1 MPPLLGADGERN
13 AVYCDY
19 EPSIGGYIPAN
30 STHTKEAFTI
40 MDLMLSKEASFIA
53 SFGEEG
59 VDWKFSQ
66 NGDLSTYG
74 SKAVITTLQYLN
86 DSVQNKNFA
95 GAGPLVL
102 AEKYANGITWNGDNS
117 LVEYLDARAVRSYEN
132 YYYERKEVF
141 QSQKWFDYVSDR
153 MDEQM
158 DADTMIKQFVFGIED
173 IFSDKVWEN
182 FRNEVKQNE

>member
-1 MPPLLGADGERN
+1 
-13 AVYCDY
+13 
-19 EPSIGGYIPAN
+19 
-30 STHTKEAFTI
+30 

-53 SFGEEG
+53 SFGEEE
-59 VDWKFSQ
+59 VDWKFSE

-117 LVEYLDARAVRSYEN
+117 LVEYLDARAVRSYEKLLLN
-132 YYYERKEVF
+132 MKRSIPKANGLIMCLTGWM
-141 QSQKWFDYVSDR
+141 SRR
-153 MDEQM
+153 MQIS
-158 DADTMIKQFVFGIED
+158 MIKQFVL
-173 IFSDKVWEN
+173 WN
-182 FRNEVKQNE
+182 

>member
-1 MPPLLGADGERN
+1 M
-13 AVYCDY
+13 
-19 EPSIGGYIPAN
+19 
-30 STHTKEAFTI
+30 
-40 MDLMLSKEASFIA
+40 
-53 SFGEEG
+53 
-59 VDWKFSQ
+59 
-66 NGDLSTYG
+66 
-74 SKAVITTLQYLN
+74 
-86 DSVQNKNFA
+86 
-95 GAGPLVL
+95 VL

-153 MDEQM
+153 MDEQT